1 MRRRGKLGDRTLLS
15 LVSVILFLLVIGGIT
30 GRILTNQKE
39 ITAAQE
45 RRYQSY
51 LLADELRQSSDD
63 LTRLAR
69 TYVVTGDSK
78 YEGQYW
84 TILAIRNG
92 QAPRPMNYERIYWD
106 FMAVDGVKP
115 RPEGRTVPLQQ
126 LMKEEG
132 FTDREFALLKEA
144 QSNSDGLVR
153 METVAM
159 NATKGLFDDGNGNF
173 TRKGDPDLE
182 LARQLM
188 HSKEYHADKAKIMK
202 PIDEFFTVLEQRTRG
217 EVTNLLQSSY
227 HMFYLLL
234 GVISLAILTV
244 GFLYVS
250 IFRTVIRPSSLMMG
264 ELFNT
269 SHELERASSHL
280 AYSSQSLS
288 SGASEQASSVEET
301 SSSLEEMSSMTRITA
316 ENARN
321 ATSLASETR
330 SVVEGASLAMDE
342 MIESMNAIGTSSAEV
357 AKIVKNIDEIA
368 FQTNILALNAAVE
381 AARAGD
387 AGAGFAVV
395 ADEVRSL
402 AQRSAAAAKET
413 AAKIEA
419 AIASSRS
426 GFECSARVGESLKQI
441 AEKVKSTDLLVAD
454 IARGASEQSQGIE
467 QINGAMVQLDK
478 VTQGNATSA
487 EESASAA
494 EELDAQADSLK
505 SLVDRL
511 RQLVGGAEASCE
523 GGSSRH
529 SHLKSL
535 PPEKGFPLQGGT
547 GSRGVSRGKGI
558 PMPGDSI
565 PAQGSHGAEDSSF
578 RNF

>member
-1 MRRRGKLGDRTLLS
+1 MRSRGKLGDRTILALA
-15 LVSVILFLLVIGGIT
+15 SVILFLLVIGGIT

-92 QAPRPMNYERIYWD
+92 QAPRPQNYERIYWD
-106 FMAVDGVKP
+106 FMAADGVKP
-115 RPEGRTVPLQQ
+115 RPDGRTAPLLQ
-126 LMKEEG
+126 LMKEQG

-159 NATKGLFDDGNGNF
+159 NATKGLFDDGSGNF
-173 TRKGDPDLE
+173 TRKGDPDPE

-217 EVTNLLQSSY
+217 EVAILLQSSY
-227 HMFYLLL
+227 NLFYLLL
-234 GVISLAILTV
+234 SVVGLAILTV
-244 GFLYVS
+244 AFLYVS
-250 IFRTVIRPSSLMMG
+250 IFRTVIRPSGVMMG

-269 SHELERASSHL
+269 SRELETASSHL
-280 AYSSQSLS
+280 SISSQSLS

-301 SSSLEEMSSMTRITA
+301 SASLEEMSSMTRITA
-316 ENARN
+316 ENARK
-321 ATSLASETR
+321 ATLLASETR
-330 SVVEGASLAMDE
+330 SEVEGASLAMEE
-342 MIESMNAIGTSSAEV
+342 MMDSMRAIGASSAEV

-381 AARAGD
+381 AARAGE

-426 GFECSARVGESLKQI
+426 GSECSARVGEALTQI

-478 VTQGNATSA
+478 VTQSNATSA
-487 EESASAA
+487 EETASAA

-505 SLVDRL
+505 CLVDRL
-511 RQLVGGAEASCE
+511 RLLVGGDEAATQSE
-523 GGSSRH
+523 
-529 SHLKSL
+529 
-535 PPEKGFPLQGGT
+535 PPGT
-547 GSRGVSRGKGI
+547 RPAATKPFKPASVSFGNPKTRNAI
-558 PMPGDSI
+558 PMPGDAFSGSGT
-565 PAQGSHGAEDSSF
+565 QGIDSSSF

>member
-1 MRRRGKLGDRTLLS
+1 MRSRGKLGDRTFVALA
-15 LVSVILFLLVIGGIT
+15 SVILFLLVIGGLT

-69 TYVVTGDSK
+69 TYVVTGDLK
-78 YEGQYW
+78 YEAQYW

-92 QAPRPMNYERIYWD
+92 QAPRPLNYERIYWD
-106 FMAVDGVKP
+106 FMAVEGVKP
-115 RPEGRTVPLQQ
+115 RPDGRTVPLQQ
-126 LMKEEG
+126 LMKEQG

-153 METVAM
+153 IETVAM
-159 NATKGLFDDGNGNF
+159 NAIKGLFDDGNGNF
-173 TRKGDPDLE
+173 TRKGEPDPE
-182 LARQLM
+182 LARKLM
-188 HSKEYHADKAKIMK
+188 HSTEYHADKAKIMK

-217 EVTNLLQSSY
+217 EVEVLLRSSY
-227 HMFYLLL
+227 RMFYLLL

-244 GFLYVS
+244 GCLYVS
-250 IFRTVIRPSSLMMG
+250 IFRKVIRPSGVMME

-269 SHELERASSHL
+269 SHELEMASSHL
-280 AYSSQSLS
+280 AVSSHSLS

-301 SSSLEEMSSMTRITA
+301 SASLEEMSSMTRITA

-381 AARAGD
+381 AARAGE

-426 GFECSARVGESLKQI
+426 GFECSARVGEALKQI

-494 EELDAQADSLK
+494 EELDAQADALK
-505 SLVDRL
+505 GLVDRL
-511 RQLVGGAEASCE
+511 RLLVGGN
-523 GGSSRH
+523 SSE
-529 SHLKSL
+529 SPSPKAVPSSEDAPSL
-535 PPEKGFPLQGGT
+535 RSVPT
-547 GSRGVSRGKGI
+547 RGVSRGKGI

-565 PAQGSHGAEDSSF
+565 PAKGAYGVEDSSF

>member
-1 MRRRGKLGDRTLLS
+1 MRTGGKLGDSTILALA
-15 LVSVILFLLVIGGIT
+15 SVILFLIVIGGIT
-30 GRILTNQKE
+30 GRILINQKE

-45 RRYQSY
+45 RRYRSY
-51 LLADELRQSSDD
+51 LLADELRQSSDE

-78 YEGQYW
+78 YEEQYW
-84 TILAIRNG
+84 KVLAIRNG
-92 QAPRPMNYERIYWD
+92 ESPRPRNYERIYWD

-115 RPEGRTVPLQQ
+115 RPDDKTVPLQQ

-132 FTDREFALLKEA
+132 FSEREFSLLKEA
-144 QSNSDGLVR
+144 QANSDGLVR
-153 METVAM
+153 IETVAM
-159 NATKGLFDDGNGNF
+159 NATKGLFDDGSGNF
-173 TRKGDPDLE
+173 TRKGNPDPE

-188 HSKEYHADKAKIMK
+188 HGKEYHSDKANIMK

-217 EVTNLLQSSY
+217 EVESLLQSSY
-227 HMFYLLL
+227 NMFYLLL
-234 GVISLAILTV
+234 GIIGLAILTV
-244 GFLYVS
+244 GFLFVS
-250 IFRTVIRPSSLMMG
+250 IFRTVIRPSGLMMG

-269 SHELERASSHL
+269 SRELEKASSHL
-280 AYSSQSLS
+280 SDSSQALS

-301 SSSLEEMSSMTRITA
+301 SASLEEMSSMTRVTA
-316 ENARN
+316 ENAKK
-321 ATSLASETR
+321 AAVLASETR
-330 SVVEGASLAMDE
+330 SVVEAASLTMDE
-342 MIESMNAIGTSSAEV
+342 MKDSMTAISTSSAEV

-381 AARAGD
+381 AARAGE

-426 GFECSARVGESLKQI
+426 GSQCSARVEDALSQI
-441 AEKVKSTDLLVAD
+441 ADKVSDTDLIVAD
-454 IARGASEQSQGIE
+454 ISRGASEQSQGIE

-478 VTQGNATSA
+478 VTQSNASSA
-487 EESASAA
+487 EERASAA
-494 EELDAQADSLK
+494 EELDAQAESMK
-505 SLVDRL
+505 NLVGQL
-511 RQLVGGAEASCE
+511 RALVGG
-523 GGSSRH
+523 GSSHGAVSTSAERAL
-529 SHLKSL
+529 SAPCYAAYK
-535 PPEKGFPLQGGT
+535 PPAT
-547 GSRGVSRGKGI
+547 KGI
-558 PMPGDSI
+558 PMPGDA
-565 PAQGSHGAEDSSF
+565 PTRQGGDDSGF